1 MSYQNTQVQMQEFR
15 EDLRTLCT
23 YYGIGDYLMISNDRA
38 SKLITNHIEAMRSLV
53 RLPKKYDQ
61 DPHDPKIGLVD
72 QSKEN

>member
-1 MSYQNTQVQMQEFR
+1 MSKNDTQVQMQAFR
-15 EDLRTLCT
+15 EDLRMVCA
-23 YYGIGDYLMISNDRA
+23 YYGIGDYLMISDDRA

-61 DPHDPKIGLVD
+61 DPHDPKIGLVN

>member
-1 MSYQNTQVQMQEFR
+1 MTKQTTQVQMQEFR
-15 EDLRTLCT
+15 KDLHILCS
-23 YYGIGDYLMISNDRA
+23 YYGIGDYLMISDDRA

-61 DPHDPKIGLVD
+61 DPHDPKIDLVN

>member
-1 MSYQNTQVQMQEFR
+1 MSRQNTQVRMQEFR
-15 EDLRTLCT
+15 KDLHILCS
-23 YYGIGDYLMISNDRA
+23 YYGIGDYLMISDDRA

-61 DPHDPKIGLVD
+61 DPHDPKISLVN